1 VKLDR
6 ATMATSLEARC
17 PLLDHRVVE
26 FSWALPNSAKVRH
39 GRGKWLL
46 REVLGRYLPRHLF
59 ERPKQGFDVPIGSW
73 LKGPLRSWASDLL
86 SESHLRDQH
95 FLDVSRV
102 QECWLQ
108 HLSGRRDFSRPLWAV
123 LMLQS
128 WLDSADTSG
137 PSRTAGVM
145 EPAQ

>member
-1 VKLDR
+1 MKLDR
-6 ATMATSLEARC
+6 ASMATSLEARC

-39 GRGKWLL
+39 GQGKWLL
-46 REVLGRYLPRHLF
+46 RQVLGRYLPRHLF

-86 SESHLRDQH
+86 SESRLRNQHL
-95 FLDVSRV
+95 LDVSRV

-128 WLDSADTSG
+128 WLDSAVTSG